1 MSAPLKITM
10 HPAISS
16 NIAAAGYDAASRTLE
31 IRFSN
36 GATYR
41 YQDVPKE
48 VYEGMW
54 KSESMGK
61 FVAANIAKSYK
72 FAKVVKVNKK

>member
-1 MSAPLKITM
+1 MSEPLKIKM

-16 NIAAAGYDAASRTLE
+16 NIAAAGYDEATRTLE

-41 YQDVPKE
+41 YNDVPKE

-54 KSESMGK
+54 KAESMGK
-61 FVAANIAKSYK
+61 FVHASIASKYK
-72 FAKVVKVNKK
+72 FAKVVPVKKK